1 MSINNQ
7 QLVKIAYLS
16 RLQFDEGAIDSTTLQ
31 INKILE
37 FVAQLEQVNTD
48 NIKPMFSPL
57 NMTQRL
63 RDDIAFSVDDK
74 DLLQNL
80 APNIAQGMYLVPTVI
95 E

>member
-1 MSINNQ
+1 MSINKQ
-7 QLVKIAYLS
+7 QLTKIAYLS
-16 RLQFDEGAIDSTTLQ
+16 RLQISEDTIDGTTLQ
-31 INKILE
+31 INKILD

-48 NIKPMFSPL
+48 DIEPMFSPL

-80 APNIAQGMYLVPTVI
+80 APDTAQGLYLVPKVI